1 MKIVIVRTTT
11 HIVDLETYNCQE
23 VGLAK
28 ALSRKGHKAYIITPD
43 HRAEHIRMDVDGGL
57 PVDIYKV
64 TFVSLNKFIC
74 WHKGVG
80 KILKEIR
87 PDLININ
94 SFCSTMCLYYAVW
107 RQRHGC
113 KAVAIQGNYRTTQK
127 PVLKQLESLFL
138 HTIGKYILDNVD
150 GVGAKTVWAGNF
162 VQRFKKT
169 PFALTRIGL
178 DVTKFENPAMVD
190 WRERLCLANKKVLLY
205 VGVQE
210 PRRNPCFLVDVLSK
224 LPEEYVLLLVGAGPQ
239 IEEVNRRIAS
249 LHLTDRVLQLG
260 KMPQSELPSLYEACD
275 LFLLASSYEIYGMVL
290 LEAMYFGLPVVST
303 LTAGSDCIIE
313 NGKDSIIMPRLDSGD
328 WSCEIVGLLSD
339 RQRYKAMKEAA
350 RNKIRNN
357 LVWNK
362 TVDEFLSLYRSA
374 LEK

>member
-107 RQRHGC
+107 RQ
-113 KAVAIQGNYRTTQK
+113 
-127 PVLKQLESLFL
+127 
-138 HTIGKYILDNVD
+138 
-150 GVGAKTVWAGNF
+150 
-162 VQRFKKT
+162 T

-224 LPEEYVLLLVGAGPQ
+224 LPEEYVLLFVGTGPQ
-239 IEEVNRRIAS
+239 VEEVNRRIA
-249 LHLTDRVLQLG
+249 LRHLTDRVLQLG

-313 NGKDSIIMPRLDSGD
+313 NGKDSIIMPRLNSGE
-328 WSCEIVGLLSD
+328 WSSEIVGLLSD
-339 RQRYKAMKEAA
+339 GQRYKAMREAA

>member
-1 MKIVIVRTTT
+1 M
-11 HIVDLETYNCQE
+11 
-23 VGLAK
+23 
-28 ALSRKGHKAYIITPD
+28 
-43 HRAEHIRMDVDGGL
+43 
-57 PVDIYKV
+57 
-64 TFVSLNKFIC
+64 
-74 WHKGVG
+74 
-80 KILKEIR
+80 
-87 PDLININ
+87 
-94 SFCSTMCLYYAVW
+94 
-107 RQRHGC
+107 
-113 KAVAIQGNYRTTQK
+113 
-127 PVLKQLESLFL
+127 
-138 HTIGKYILDNVD
+138 
-150 GVGAKTVWAGNF
+150 
-162 VQRFKKT
+162 
-169 PFALTRIGL
+169 
-178 DVTKFENPAMVD
+178 
-190 WRERLCLANKKVLLY
+190 Y